1 MRILLLG
8 DLRKHIV
15 DKSIQIKDP
24 EKTIHQIDEIVNYL
38 PSLSSDH
45 KNLKEQLMRLEP
57 SVNPKNMR
65 HLEDMKSKREM
76 YEKYLSENISKV
88 EETRNNINELD
99 SAIKSLKKKIE
110 ESVLEITNTN
120 YSIMI
125 PELT

>member
-1 MRILLLG
+1 
-8 DLRKHIV
+8 
-15 DKSIQIKDP
+15 
-24 EKTIHQIDEIVNYL
+24 
-38 PSLSSDH
+38 
-45 KNLKEQLMRLEP
+45 
-57 SVNPKNMR
+57 MR

-99 SAIKSLKKKIE
+99 PAIRSLKKKIE